1 MPSVRNASIT
11 SFVFALAWAG
21 GALAQ
26 SAPVELRYATS
37 APPKTVW
44 EMQVQR
50 FQKQVEDASKGTL
63 KINAFLNSQLGS
75 EQDTIAQV
83 ARGRIDSGRLFHH
96 RWLSAGARDFAAQY
110 SVPVQGPEGAGLRL

>member
-1 MPSVRNASIT
+1 MWV
-11 SFVFALAWAG
+11 
-21 GALAQ
+21 GAAMAQ
-26 SAPVELRYATS
+26 SPPVELRYATS

-50 FQKQVEDASKGTL
+50 FQKQVEEGSKGSL

-83 ARGRIDSGRLFHH
+83 ARGRIDSG
-96 RWLSAGARDFAAQY
+96 ARCWCRKY
-110 SVPVQGPEGAGLRL
+110 RC

>member
-1 MPSVRNASIT
+1 MQTRQGLLGIMTLA
-11 SFVFALAWAG
+11 AGLAWTT
-21 GALAQ
+21 GATAQ
-26 SAPVELRYATS
+26 TVELRYATS

-50 FQKQVEDASKGTL
+50 FQKQVDDGSKGTL

-83 ARGRIDSGRLFHH
+83 ARGRIDMGGYSVT
-96 RWLSAGARDFAAQY
+96 AGSLLVPGDFASQY
-110 SVPVQGPEGAGLRL
+110 SLPVQGSA